1 MYVNLK
7 SDYISVNQIFF
18 SSQQSNNIDLIGADI
33 GFSLSKWNKALY
45 FILLQDDD
53 NSGRVLW
60 FYRVDKVYIEAL
72 TAKWIWNVW
81 LWVLVVIF
89 CILNIWYTTRYI
101 YGIVYISTTYVVQY
115 AHDFRS
121 YLAHIRR
128 DHGGVG
134 SCAFGLQGA
143 RGNCMSAVG
152 TLNF

>member
-1 MYVNLK
+1 MMYVNLK

-89 CILNIWYTTRYI
+89 CILNIWYTRYF
-101 YGIVYISTTYVVQY
+101 YGIVYISTTWYSTTVCTWFSIVPSTY
-115 AHDFRS
+115 TSRPWRS
-121 YLAHIRR
+121 RFMCVRNYKVRAGIVCL
-128 DHGGVG
+128 
-134 SCAFGLQGA
+134 L
-143 RGNCMSAVG
+143 
-152 TLNF
+152 

>member
-1 MYVNLK
+1 MNLECVTV
-7 SDYISVNQIFF
+7 ST
-18 SSQQSNNIDLIGADI
+18 SSNILY
-33 GFSLSKWNKALY
+33 SKY
-45 FILLQDDD
+45 MIHY
-53 NSGRVLW
+53 SIYLW
-60 FYRVDKVYIEAL
+60 YRIHKY
-72 TAKWIWNVW
+72 
-81 LWVLVVIF
+81 
-89 CILNIWYTTRYI
+89 
-101 YGIVYISTTYVVQY
+101 YVVQY

>member
-101 YGIVYISTTYVVQY
+101 YGIVYISTTWYSTTVCTWFSIVPSTYTSRPRRSRFMCVRTTRCARELYVCC
-115 AHDFRS
+115 
-121 YLAHIRR
+121 R
-128 DHGGVG
+128 D
-134 SCAFGLQGA
+134 S
-143 RGNCMSAVG
+143 
-152 TLNF
+152 